1 MYYSP
6 DLVFKPSLPFICLKC
21 PHECLQGFLAQP
33 VHGQTPYLFISQQI
47 PSFHRSSC
55 LDGTLS
61 FSITHIRTPRRELTS
76 DQQPCV
82 PHVPASTSS
91 MPLSL
96 EAWTIS
102 EPLNCLLASILARI
116 SGISPLLKLNNHFN
130 LSMMSPWHSRCIQA
144 SQASEV
150 WPVLLLLPLPSTS
163 TKMPCV

>member
-1 MYYSP
+1 MSARISGP
-6 DLVFKPSLPFICLKC
+6 ACPRSNSLFI
-21 PHECLQGFLAQP
+21 
-33 VHGQTPYLFISQQI
+33 YLFISQQI
-47 PSFHRSSC
+47 PSFHRISC

-61 FSITHIRTPRRELTS
+61 FSVTHIRTPRSELTS
-76 DQQPCV
+76 DQLCV

-96 EAWTIS
+96 EAWTMS